1 MIVIYYRIYVVS
13 SRIAASEAKSKPGV
27 SGDSRPP
34 SEAPSLHALRKPSNE
49 ENHNIHFPNHNGH
62 AGRNKSREYRASFFQ
77 TSSFIESREYKTS
90 GFQTSCFIES
100 REYKTSGFQTSCFI
114 ESREYKT
121 SGFQTSGVVV
131 YRMECNQAIRPGGHA
146 HAIVTKLNTKHYK
159 VTYLFV

>member
-62 AGRNKSREYRASFFQ
+62 AGRNKSREYRASIFKLPVFQ

-100 REYKTSGFQTSCFI
+100 REYKTSGFQTS
-114 ESREYKT
+114 
-121 SGFQTSGVVV
+121 GVAV

-146 HAIVTKLNTKHYK
+146 HAIVTKLNTK
-159 VTYLFV
+159 LC

>member
-62 AGRNKSREYRASFFQ
+62 AGRNKSREYRASAFQ
-77 TSSFIESREYKTS
+77 LPVFKLPVFNFMFIAYWIS
-90 GFQTSCFIES
+90 GFT
-100 REYKTSGFQTSCFI
+100 
-114 ESREYKT
+114 
-121 SGFQTSGVVV
+121 
-131 YRMECNQAIRPGGHA
+131 
-146 HAIVTKLNTKHYK
+146 
-159 VTYLFV
+159 